1 MGGFDGTSGLGRI
14 TADTL
19 VVVGAEDYATP
30 PAMAQVL
37 ADGIPQ
43 ARLEVLE
50 NSRHLSLLERP
61 DYWPSIARHLGLEG
75 TGS

>member
-1 MGGFDGTSGLGRI
+1 
-14 TADTL
+14 
-19 VVVGAEDYATP
+19 
-30 PAMAQVL
+30 MAQVL

-50 NSRHLSLLERP
+50 DSRHLSLLERP

-75 TGS
+75 TAS